1 VPFIR
6 YSRDKRGYESTFVM
20 HAYRPTQGA
29 QQTRVLYMFR
39 SLAHLKIG
47 RKPLDPEVVEA
58 LEHTHPDLSFDWT
71 ALLREPAREAAREDA
86 RARLARGGRQGGR
99 QRERSSGR
107 QGGRQARPTSRAE
120 AAPVEVAPEPKV
132 DDQSLLGRVLGA
144 KEAAR
149 LRGAYTQM
157 MQRVASRARNPEDR
171 DRLTERAARLN
182 PEEWSDE
189 ATVTAEAQ
197 TVQAAWD
204 AIIAELPSRRRG
216 RRGGR
221 RREAAGEASG
231 IMAVDG
237 NEDAQA
243 NEHEVDRPDRAAD
256 GGGPDGGPVGEA
268 GGPADPVSND
278 D

>member
-120 AAPVEVAPEPKV
+120 AAPVEVAPEPMV

-157 MQRVASRARNPEDR
+157 MQRVARRARNPEDR

-221 RREAAGEASG
+221 PR
-231 IMAVDG
+231 
-237 NEDAQA
+237 
-243 NEHEVDRPDRAAD
+243 
-256 GGGPDGGPVGEA
+256 EA
-268 GGPADPVSND
+268 GGEATGKNAVGGKED
-278 D
+278 